1 MHHPEH
7 KQRLFSNLLTY
18 PEVKLS
24 VCSYH
29 THAHPHP
36 FLLGNPALPARGRR
50 TGRGASPVRG
60 QPWQSPAGPRDAWQR
75 EPNTAPETPPG
86 LLVAL
91 QELWPQGM
99 GRCWALSSAVHPPCP
114 AQGRTKA
121 PAQRRE
127 MLPGPGVLYFLP
139 EGCIPLPAPDVLQLS
154 TSKLEAGVAP
164 PWGSVAPALRAER
177 GRQRREAQRLCPEV
191 RLVFKRHVQVSR
203 ACKTSPSRLLRK
215 TPSACKT
222 VGSLERAESL

>member
-1 MHHPEH
+1 
-7 KQRLFSNLLTY
+7 
-18 PEVKLS
+18 
-24 VCSYH
+24 
-29 THAHPHP
+29 
-36 FLLGNPALPARGRR
+36 
-50 TGRGASPVRG
+50 
-60 QPWQSPAGPRDAWQR
+60 
-75 EPNTAPETPPG
+75 
-86 LLVAL
+86 
-91 QELWPQGM
+91 
-99 GRCWALSSAVHPPCP
+99 
-114 AQGRTKA
+114 
-121 PAQRRE
+121 

-164 PWGSVAPALRAER
+164 PWGSAAPALRAER

-222 VGSLERAESL
+222 VGSLERAESLKFVKEGRKKKKKKKKAVPN

>member
-7 KQRLFSNLLTY
+7 NQRLFSNLLTY

-50 TGRGASPVRG
+50 TGPGASPVRG
-60 QPWQSPAGPRDAWQR
+60 QPWQSPAGPWDAWQR
-75 EPNTAPETPPG
+75 EPNAAPETPPG

-99 GRCWALSSAVHPPCP
+99 GRCWALSSAVSCAPSLPSPGAHKGSGTAQGDATRPWGFVFSPRGVHSPPCP
-114 AQGRTKA
+114 CRAAAEHEQAGGRGG
-121 PAQRRE
+121 PSVG
-127 MLPGPGVLYFLP
+127 LCGPGF
-139 EGCIPLPAPDVLQLS
+139 
-154 TSKLEAGVAP
+154 AGRKGKA
-164 PWGSVAPALRAER
+164 AAR
-177 GRQRREAQRLCPEV
+177 GAAAVP
-191 RLVFKRHVQVSR
+191 
-203 ACKTSPSRLLRK
+203 
-215 TPSACKT
+215 
-222 VGSLERAESL
+222 